1 MNTKSKVTF
10 SVDLNK
16 DPDEIFEEIKLRIE
30 RELKRKGS
38 GDKTSAFL
46 EKLHEISNEH
56 VSTDFLTTNDL
67 IRGLAPFASPAMKGR
82 ILDSSP
88 TGRRKTISMNK
99 ELFDQICELL
109 AKPNS
114 NKAAIARKTGASVVQ
129 VRKIAT
135 GGYDKKYKG
144 LKLPS
149 IEKSTSTPPK
159 LTAKP
164 KLPSSPLKPPSPS
177 FRPVIKKER
186 SVTRPPMRL
195 VKPS

>member
-16 DPDEIFEEIKLRIE
+16 DPDQIFEEIKLRIE

-38 GDKTSAFL
+38 GDITSAFL
-46 EKLHEISNEH
+46 EKLHEICNEH
-56 VSTDFLTTNDL
+56 VSSDFQTTNDL
-67 IRGLAPFASPAMKGR
+67 IRGLAPFASPAMKDR

-88 TGRRKTISMNK
+88 TGRRKTISMDK
-99 ELFDQICELL
+99 ELYDQICELL
-109 AKPNS
+109 AKPDS

-144 LKLPS
+144 LKLPKV
-149 IEKSTSTPPK
+149 ENSTPAQPK
-159 LTAKP
+159 LTSKP
-164 KLPSSPLKPPSPS
+164 KLPLTPPKPPSPS
-177 FRPVIKKER
+177 FRPVIKKDR